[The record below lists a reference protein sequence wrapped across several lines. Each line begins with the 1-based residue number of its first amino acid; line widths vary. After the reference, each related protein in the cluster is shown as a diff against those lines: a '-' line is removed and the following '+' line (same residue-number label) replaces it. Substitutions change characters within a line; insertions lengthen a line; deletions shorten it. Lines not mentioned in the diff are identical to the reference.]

1 MQRTIILKPQSI
13 MQYKSMIGVVLYNEN
28 DMLTFSTGHKVYR
41 IKEKDL
47 THPLNDLIEKTFN
60 RNDELKH
67 LAIEHDII
75 EVQERDSI
83 ETYLSYVKTYN

>member
-13 MQYKSMIGVVLYNEN
+13 MQYKSMIGVVLYNE
-28 DMLTFSTGHKVYR
+28 DDTLTFSTGHKVYR
-41 IKEKDL
+41 IQEKNL

-75 EVQERDSI
+75 EIQERDSI

>member
-1 MQRTIILKPQSI
+1 MQKTIILKPQSI
-13 MQYKSMIGVVLYNEN
+13 MQYKSMIGVVLYNE
-28 DMLTFSTGHKVYR
+28 DDILTFSTGHKVYR

-60 RNDELKH
+60 RNEDLKH

-75 EVQERDSI
+75 EIEERDSV
-83 ETYLSYVKTYN
+83 ETYLSYVKSYN

>member
-13 MQYKSMIGVVLYNEN
+13 MQYKSMIGVVLYNE
-28 DMLTFSTGHKVYR
+28 DDTLTFSTGHKVYR

-60 RNDELKH
+60 RNDDLKH

>member
-60 RNDELKH
+60 RNDDLKH

>member
-47 THPLNDLIEKTFN
+47 THPLNEEIVKTFKS
-60 RNDELKH
+60 NDELRH
-67 LAIEHDII
+67 IALEHDII
-75 EVQERDSI
+75 EIQERDSM
-83 ETYLSYVKTYN
+83 ESYISYINTYN

>member
-1 MQRTIILKPQSI
+1 MQKTIILKPQSI
-13 MQYKSMIGVVLYNEN
+13 MQYKSMIGVVLYNE
-28 DMLTFSTGHKVYR
+28 DDILTFSTGHKVYR

-60 RNDELKH
+60 RNEDLKH

-75 EVQERDSI
+75 EIQERDSI

>member
-13 MQYKSMIGVVLYNEN
+13 MQYKSMIGVVLYNE
-28 DMLTFSTGHKVYR
+28 DDTLTFSTGYKVYR

-75 EVQERDSI
+75 EIQERDSI

>member
-13 MQYKSMIGVVLYNEN
+13 MQYKSMIGLVLYNED

-75 EVQERDSI
+75 EIQERDSI

>member
-13 MQYKSMIGVVLYNEN
+13 MQYKSMVGLVLYN
-28 DMLTFSTGHKVYR
+28 DDDLVTFSTGHKIYR

-47 THPLNDLIEKTFN
+47 TDPLDHRIEETLN
-60 RNDELKH
+60 RNQDLRH

-75 EVQERDSI
+75 EIEHRDAVS
-83 ETYLSYVKTYN
+83 TYFSYINQYN